1 MIPPDVVDSIFA
13 VVGIFFEVFEKC
25 FRLNCFLEESSVVPL
40 AQLTWSKEVSYVPK
54 RANRSIE
61 QTIRGR
67 HHPILK
73 DW

>member
-40 AQLTWSKEVSYVPK
+40 AQLT
-54 RANRSIE
+54 
-61 QTIRGR
+61 IRGR